1 MRLSS
6 FSLSLYYKIECTEM
20 QGYNFSRTHRN
31 TQKNTHIHKHSQTNL
46 PSTTQTKLEPSFHG
60 FSLHHG
66 LDAANHQDYG
76 SFQNCACAF
85 SEAAVHRDGSPHDKC
100 SGSSNHPSHVKG
112 AVKCVRGGGLCVVCS
127 RLCCGRFL
135 LWCVVC

>member
-1 MRLSS
+1 MKCACHR
-6 FSLSLYYKIECTEM
+6 
-20 QGYNFSRTHRN
+20 SRCHFIIKLNALKCKVITFQAHIA
-31 TQKNTHIHKHSQTNL
+31 THIHKHSQTNL

-127 RLCCGRFL
+127 WLCCGRFL